1 MHNTQQRFI
10 FTIIAVSL
18 FLLGIFFAQ
27 TLDSDFGRVTVTAVS
42 IFGDDKELSGLL
54 YRPNSASADHPTPAI
69 VLAHGISGSKEMM
82 SSIGLEL
89 ARRDFV
95 VLCLDLFGHGKS
107 DGTVGDGGNEPSFG
121 VLSAVHYLKTQ
132 AFVNSSAIGLVGHSL
147 GAGAVRATVN
157 QDSKIGALVL
167 IAGGLGDVAEGP
179 AYGTLNSTFPKN
191 LLVIVGKYDVLFNLT
206 ELAAKELP
214 PVFGTQTEVVP
225 GVLYGSFLSQTARK
239 FVMPATTHLFEPVD
253 PTVILE
259 TAAWMEE
266 TFTTT
271 QPLGLHADANMIY
284 PEREVAILAVLAGLF
299 GIIFVAFFAVAGI
312 VQPSSQKEIVQK
324 EDSKLNDWKAYAI
337 WGVLN
342 LGLFLPMFGVGFVVP
357 FPPLIFGASIAW
369 WMLAVGLLGVI
380 LSVRTLPKSAKMRNR
395 LEEKF
400 LEVFDRN
407 AVLVALILFTL
418 LFVIASL
425 LEGVFHINLRI
436 ISPIFR
442 ALTSARRVLAFLAFV
457 PFFLAYFVAEG
468 LYLHELLELKNLE
481 QGARVV
487 LHSYGKAL
495 VGKITPFVALILL
508 QYVPKV
514 FLDIWI
520 LPSFVGFLVEFLW
533 LIVPIFII
541 TTTCSWWLYRNT
553 KNVATG
559 AMFNAL
565 MMAWTASAV
574 FPF

>member
-1 MHNTQQRFI
+1 
-10 FTIIAVSL
+10 
-18 FLLGIFFAQ
+18 
-27 TLDSDFGRVTVTAVS
+27 
-42 IFGDDKELSGLL
+42 
-54 YRPNSASADHPTPAI
+54 
-69 VLAHGISGSKEMM
+69 
-82 SSIGLEL
+82 
-89 ARRDFV
+89 
-95 VLCLDLFGHGKS
+95 
-107 DGTVGDGGNEPSFG
+107 
-121 VLSAVHYLKTQ
+121 
-132 AFVNSSAIGLVGHSL
+132 
-147 GAGAVRATVN
+147 
-157 QDSKIGALVL
+157 
-167 IAGGLGDVAEGP
+167 
-179 AYGTLNSTFPKN
+179 
-191 LLVIVGKYDVLFNLT
+191 
-206 ELAAKELP
+206 
-214 PVFGTQTEVVP
+214 
-225 GVLYGSFLSQTARK
+225 
-239 FVMPATTHLFEPVD
+239 
-253 PTVILE
+253 
-259 TAAWMEE
+259 
-266 TFTTT
+266 
-271 QPLGLHADANMIY
+271 
-284 PEREVAILAVLAGLF
+284 
-299 GIIFVAFFAVAGI
+299 
-312 VQPSSQKEIVQK
+312 
-324 EDSKLNDWKAYAI
+324 
-337 WGVLN
+337 
-342 LGLFLPMFGVGFVVP
+342 MFGVGFVVP

-380 LSVRTLPKSAKMRNR
+380 LSMRTLPKSAKMRNR